1 VAVGGDGEGGD
12 GDGGGGGG
20 GQSLCVKSSTS
31 PPLVS
36 LAFTIVP
43 RF

>member
-12 GDGGGGGG
+12 GGGGGGG
-20 GQSLCVKSSTS
+20 GQSLCVKSSTF